1 MYSNQSSADQGGKN
15 HSRFNRG
22 WAKRTARH
30 VSTAV
35 RAYTIRVAWV
45 TLASAGGS
53 MLVDAAQ
60 ATDASDTTP
69 HKVVSFK
76 DLNLNSPEGVA
87 VLYKRIKSAA
97 YDVCESP
104 DRYDLSQFKVEI
116 CARDAMS
123 RAIVQVNNP
132 MLTSLYESKTGKT
145 GKTDKKETTLAQ
157 AH

>member
-1 MYSNQSSADQGGKN
+1 MYSKTLSADQGGRN
-15 HSRFNRG
+15 LSIVNTQ
-22 WAKRTARH
+22 WAKETAIR
-30 VSTAV
+30 VKNAV
-35 RAYTIRVAWV
+35 RAYTIRIAWV

-60 ATDASDTTP
+60 ASDASDTTP

-97 YDVCESP
+97 YDVCGAP
-104 DRYDLSQFKVEI
+104 DRYDLSQFKTEI
-116 CARDAMS
+116 CVRDAVS

-132 MLTSLYESKTGKT
+132 MLTSLHESKT
-145 GKTDKKETTLAQ
+145 GKTDKKVTTLAQ

>member
-22 WAKRTARH
+22 WAKRTANR
-30 VSTAV
+30 VSTTV
-35 RAYTIRVAWV
+35 RACTIRIAWV

-60 ATDASDTTP
+60 ASDASDTTP

-104 DRYDLSQFKVEI
+104 DRYDLSQFKTQI
-116 CARDAMS
+116 CVRDAMS

-132 MLTSLYESKTGKT
+132 MLTSLHESKTGKA

>member
-1 MYSNQSSADQGGKN
+1 MYSHQSSAAQGGKS
-15 HSRFNRG
+15 HSIFNRG
-22 WAKRTARH
+22 WAKRTAKH

-35 RAYTIRVAWV
+35 RAYTIRIAWV

-60 ATDASDTTP
+60 ASDASDTTP

-97 YDVCESP
+97 YDVCGTP
-104 DRYDLSQFKVEI
+104 DRYDLSQFKTEI
-116 CARDAMS
+116 CVRDAVS

-132 MLTSLYESKTGKT
+132 MLTSLHESKT
-145 GKTDKKETTLAQ
+145 GKTDKKVTTLAQ

>member
-1 MYSNQSSADQGGKN
+1 MYSKKLSADQGGRN
-15 HSRFNRG
+15 HSIFNTQ
-22 WAKRTARH
+22 WAKETAIR
-30 VSTAV
+30 VKNAL
-35 RAYTIRVAWV
+35 RAYTIRIAWV

-53 MLVDAAQ
+53 MMVDAAQ
-60 ATDASDTTP
+60 ASDSFDTTP

-87 VLYKRIKSAA
+87 VLYGRIKSAA
-97 YDVCESP
+97 NDVCGSP
-104 DRYDLSQFKVEI
+104 NRYDLSQLKLQTCI
-116 CARDAMS
+116 KDAVS

-145 GKTDKKETTLAQ
+145 DKKVTTLAQ

>member
-1 MYSNQSSADQGGKN
+1 MYSNHLRVSSITKDT
-15 HSRFNRG
+15 
-22 WAKRTARH
+22 RTTSALWM
-30 VSTAV
+30 VWVMLA
-35 RAYTIRVAWV
+35 AAPLAMVANG
-45 TLASAGGS
+45 AQAGESAGT
-53 MLVDAAQ
+53 VRQ
-60 ATDASDTTP
+60 KT
-69 HKVVSFK
+69 VSFR
-76 DLNLNSPEGVA
+76 DLNVSNPEGAA

-132 MLTSLYESKTGKT
+132 MLTSLHESKTGKT

>member
-1 MYSNQSSADQGGKN
+1 MYSNHSSAGQGGKY
-15 HSRFNRG
+15 HSRCNRG

-60 ATDASDTTP
+60 ASDAFDTTP
-69 HKVVSFK
+69 HKVVRFK

-104 DRYDLSQFKVEI
+104 DRYDLSQFKTEI
-116 CARDAMS
+116 CVRDAMS

-132 MLTSLYESKTGKT
+132 MLTSLHESKTGKA
-145 GKTDKKETTLAQ
+145 DKKVTTLAQ

>member
-1 MYSNQSSADQGGKN
+1 MYSHQSSADQGGKN

-22 WAKRTARH
+22 WARRTANR

-35 RAYTIRVAWV
+35 RAYTIRIAWV

-60 ATDASDTTP
+60 ASDASDTTP

-76 DLNLNSPEGVA
+76 DLNLNSPEGAA

-97 YDVCESP
+97 YDVCGGP

-116 CARDAMS
+116 CVRDAVS
-123 RAIVQVNNP
+123 RAVVQVNNP
-132 MLTSLYESKTGKT
+132 MLTSLHESKTGKT
-145 GKTDKKETTLAQ
+145 EKKETTLAQ

>member
-1 MYSNQSSADQGGKN
+1 MYSNQSSADQVGS
-15 HSRFNRG
+15 HSMFNKG
-22 WAKRTARH
+22 WAKRTTNH

-35 RAYTIRVAWV
+35 RAYTIRIAWV
-45 TLASAGGS
+45 ALASAGGS

-60 ATDASDTTP
+60 ASDAFDTTP

-97 YDVCESP
+97 SDVCANP
-104 DRYDLSQFKVEI
+104 YRYDLSQLKLQI
-116 CARDAMS
+116 CIKDAVS
-123 RAIVQVNNP
+123 RAIAQVNNP
-132 MLTSLYESKTGKT
+132 MLTSLYESKTGKR
-145 GKTDKKETTLAQ
+145 DKKMTTVAQ

>member
-15 HSRFNRG
+15 HSRFKKG
-22 WAKRTARH
+22 WAKSTANQ

-35 RAYTIRVAWV
+35 RACTIRIAWV

-60 ATDASDTTP
+60 ASDAFDTTP
-69 HKVVSFK
+69 HKVVRFK

-87 VLYKRIKSAA
+87 VLYGRIKSAA
-97 YDVCESP
+97 YDVCGSP
-104 DRYDLSQFKVEI
+104 DRYDLSQFKLQI
-116 CARDAMS
+116 CVKDAVS

-132 MLTSLYESKTGKT
+132 LLTSLYESKTGKT
-145 GKTDKKETTLAQ
+145 DKKVTTLAQ

>member
-1 MYSNQSSADQGGKN
+1 MYSNHSSADQGGRS

-22 WAKRTARH
+22 WAKRTARR

-60 ATDASDTTP
+60 ASDAFDTTP

-76 DLNLNSPEGVA
+76 DLNLNNPEGVA

-97 YDVCESP
+97 YDVCGGP

-132 MLTSLYESKTGKT
+132 MLTSLHESKTGKT

>member
-1 MYSNQSSADQGGKN
+1 MYSKILSPGQGGRN
-15 HSRFNRG
+15 HSIFNTQ
-22 WAKRTARH
+22 WAKETAIR
-30 VSTAV
+30 VKNAV
-35 RAYTIRVAWV
+35 RAYTIRIAWV

-60 ATDASDTTP
+60 ASDAFDTTP

-87 VLYKRIKSAA
+87 VLYNRIKSAA
-97 YDVCESP
+97 YDVCGSP
-104 DRYDLSQFKVEI
+104 DRYDLSQFKTQI
-116 CARDAMS
+116 CVKDAVS

-132 MLTSLYESKTGKT
+132 MLTSLHESKT
-145 GKTDKKETTLAQ
+145 GKTDKKVTTLAQ